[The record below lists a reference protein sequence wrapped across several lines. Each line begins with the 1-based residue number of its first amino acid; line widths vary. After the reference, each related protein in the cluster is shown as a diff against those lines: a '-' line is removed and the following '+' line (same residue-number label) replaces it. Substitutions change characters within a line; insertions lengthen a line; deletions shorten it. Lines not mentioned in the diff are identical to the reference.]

1 MGNYNLNCCNCIEK
15 KDTQFITISNNH
27 YSSNII
33 YKKRKIPIKTIEF
46 SKLNSQRENNTY
58 SLEED
63 DKYMSKR
70 SNKCNEITQ
79 SNTNYKDTTIKC
91 SIPRKNYK
99 NENIFQDLNNDYKI
113 GDINTKS
120 NNGETKEDFNKEKN
134 IDVDEKCSNFISLR
148 YYNTEFKKS
157 ILNIYLE
164 HFNNKKDKNN
174 KNGIDDSDG
183 LNRSNK
189 FPLKYNYQKDK
200 YISFFTDESK

>member
-1 MGNYNLNCCNCIEK
+1 M
-15 KDTQFITISNNH
+15 
-27 YSSNII
+27 
-33 YKKRKIPIKTIEF
+33 IPIKTIEF

-63 DKYMSKR
+63 EKYMSKQ
-70 SNKCNEITQ
+70 SNKYNEITQ
-79 SNTNYKDTTIKC
+79 SNTNCKDTTIKC
-91 SIPRKNYK
+91 SILRKNLK
-99 NENIFQDLNNDYKI
+99 NENIFKDLSNEYKI
-113 GDINTKS
+113 SDNNTKR
-120 NNGETKEDFNKEKN
+120 NNEENNEDFNKEKS

-148 YYNTEFKKS
+148 YYNTEFKRS

-164 HFNNKKDKNN
+164 HFNKKKDKSN
-174 KNGIDDSDG
+174 KNGINESDA

>member
-1 MGNYNLNCCNCIEK
+1 MGNFNLNCCKCIEK

-33 YKKRKIPIKTIEF
+33 YKKRMIPIKKIEF
-46 SKLNSQRENNTY
+46 SKLNSQRENYTY

-63 DKYMSKR
+63 EKYTSKQ

-79 SNTNYKDTTIKC
+79 SNTNCKDTSIKC
-91 SIPRKNYK
+91 SILKKNLK
-99 NENIFQDLNNDYKI
+99 NENIFQDLNNKYKI
-113 GDINTKS
+113 DDINTNR
-120 NNGETKEDFNKEKN
+120 NNGENNDIFTKEKSIN
-134 IDVDEKCSNFISLR
+134 VDENCSNFISLR

-164 HFNNKKDKNN
+164 HFNNKKDKNS
-174 KNGIDDSDG
+174 KNGMNDSDG

>member
-27 YSSNII
+27 YSSNMI
-33 YKKRKIPIKTIEF
+33 YKKRMTPIKTIEF
-46 SKLNSQRENNTY
+46 SKLNSKRENNTY

-63 DKYMSKR
+63 EKYMSKR

-79 SNTNYKDTTIKC
+79 SNTNCKDTTIKC
-91 SIPRKNYK
+91 SILKKTLK
-99 NENIFQDLNNDYKI
+99 NENIFQDLNNEYKFS
-113 GDINTKS
+113 DINTNRNIGE
-120 NNGETKEDFNKEKN
+120 NNDVFNKEKS

-164 HFNNKKDKNN
+164 HFNNKKDKSN
-174 KNGIDDSDG
+174 KNRMNNSDG

>member
-1 MGNYNLNCCNCIEK
+1 MGNCNLNCCNCIEK

-27 YSSNII
+27 YSSNMI
-33 YKKRKIPIKTIEF
+33 YKKRMIPIKTIEF

-63 DKYMSKR
+63 EKYMSKQ
-70 SNKCNEITQ
+70 SNKYNEITQ
-79 SNTNYKDTTIKC
+79 SNTNCKDTTIKC
-91 SIPRKNYK
+91 SILRKNLK
-99 NENIFQDLNNDYKI
+99 NENIFKDLSNEYKI
-113 GDINTKS
+113 SDNNTKR
-120 NNGETKEDFNKEKN
+120 NNEENNEDFNKEKS

-148 YYNTEFKKS
+148 YYNTEFKRS

-164 HFNNKKDKNN
+164 HFNKKKDKNN
-174 KNGIDDSDG
+174 KNGINESDA

-200 YISFFTDESK
+200 YISIFTDESK